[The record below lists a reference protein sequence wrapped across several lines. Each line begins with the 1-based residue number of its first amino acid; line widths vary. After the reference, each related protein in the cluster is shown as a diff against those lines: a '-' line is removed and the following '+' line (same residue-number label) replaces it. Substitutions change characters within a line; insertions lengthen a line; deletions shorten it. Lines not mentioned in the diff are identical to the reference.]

1 MFKNKG
7 IFALLLLALAVGTL
21 LSPFA
26 ASSPDGLEKVAEDK
40 GFIELA
46 KTLFYAPIPDYLM
59 PGIQNQTLATALA
72 GFAGVLLT
80 LIIVLGLGK
89 LISKKD

>member
-7 IFALLLLALAVGTL
+7 IFILFFLALVVGAL

-26 ASSPDGLEKVAEDK
+26 SSSPDGLEKVAEDK

-46 KTLFYAPIPDYLM
+46 VTLFNAPIPDYLI
-59 PGIQNQTLATALA
+59 PGIQSEVLATALA
-72 GFAGVLLT
+72 GFVGVVLT

-89 LISKKD
+89 LISKRG